1 MFPSSGLFIHINCPF
16 LRRGLCERPH
26 CLYKHATESRETFG
40 GLYKSAE
47 VDLTGDYTP
56 ANDNSLHELERL
68 DKEIETVRHEVE
80 QEQRRLS
87 CYQTSQADRI
97 SNKLVT
103 RHETSASYGLSSSKE
118 HKSRVQSKY
127 VVDNSKPRTDLEYDP
142 LSNFSA
148 ALRSYSSSGNE
159 HKGKTRQD
167 GTSSRSVH
175 FGEKPST
182 HQVQMYQ
189 TQSPENL
196 DDATEDGVL
205 VIDVSL
211 SPNGT
216 SDQPQNTGDLASGK
230 SSQDIEKDV
239 KEIKTV
245 KVFLDSP
252 TQKIKTKVVNAAS
265 LAASSNNTNNV
276 PDCCSKESNPVL
288 PTFDKTKGYRNE
300 GRSVVDLTGC
310 LEELERES
318 KNTVFQS
325 PERVKKMTDSASF
338 STISDQPYHLG
349 NPQIELTCNTEKTM
363 SQPYPTSRLKRPARE
378 QASITEQ
385 KQGKVQSHFSS
396 VQSGPSV
403 VQDGEETTSK
413 TAVKTD
419 MNTLKSQKRA
429 EAGQASCQIQSQNVT
444 SVNPHGRAESS
455 ESTEQLLQEDDEAV
469 IIINSSSE
477 DDDISYSEMDISD
490 SDPME
495 ECYRI
500 FMEANCK
507 DGGNE
512 QCTTS
517 MRADMVVEKPE
528 VNRRTQTLTGKK
540 RVAHKAKNLEP
551 LAKSRPQPQVLVP
564 LQEPAVSGFV
574 SRPSISSKIQ
584 QVQQRASVLTA
595 QVKAGQKLVS
605 SVIQK
610 KPETQ
615 TVPSALTPTPENF
628 QPSPVQNAYLNYIP
642 FGTAVVEVGN
652 NMHLILPQGSFPLS
666 VTSTSSPVASVLTT
680 VSQVHP
686 KPDTFKQ
693 TNAPAA
699 VTPLPRYRSTA
710 PVLIAAPAR
719 RPALNSAFAS
729 TSLQPTVGVSTGFQ
743 AAAQAAVKTL
753 PVKRKLKQQSEGP
766 KDKVPH
772 DVRQRYVNMFTEE
785 FLKTTADVNKAF
797 EKALAEEKSVY
808 NRSVNKLK
816 YLSIAVNALKR
827 LKNQSTTAKMEK
839 RVQSQRP
846 KGNIPFDPKK
856 INRNGDTVLYE
867 ILKGYALTNEQ
878 MIENNYPVQHPE
890 NSGSVVLFSDK
901 KVSTDPLKRIC
912 CRCGATYSVSETGK
926 HVRKEECNYH
936 YGKGV
941 TNRVPGGVE
950 TRYSCCQGVMGAPG
964 CQMFKLHVHDF
975 VTRDGFVSTVPRCP
989 PELSCP
995 GVYSLDCEMCYTV
1008 QGLELSRVTV
1018 INSNLQ
1024 VIYDTFVRPD
1034 NEVIDYNTRF
1044 SGISEEDVK
1053 GNHTSL
1059 SEVQETLLS
1068 FISADTILVGHGLE
1082 TDLCLLKLL
1091 HGRVVDTSVV
1101 FPHRLGPPNKLSLN
1115 SLTAEYLRRIIQESG
1130 GLPLYKQ
1137 LFYLFLYSQA
1147 NKATI
1152 FIHYKR

>member
-1 MFPSSGLFIHINCPF
+1 MYFCCIPDDM
-16 LRRGLCERPH
+16 RRVAATEVAGQT
-26 CLYKHATESRETFG
+26 ATESTKQVFHSLSSSSISPSLNG
-40 GLYKSAE
+40 IKTPNAFFFLWQ
-47 VDLTGDYTP
+47 TGDYTP

-118 HKSRVQSKY
+118 HKSHVQSKY

-148 ALRSYSSSGNE
+148 ALQSYSSSGNE

-182 HQVQMYQ
+182 HQVQMYR

-196 DDATEDGVL
+196 DDSTEDGVL

-230 SSQDIEKDV
+230 SSQDTEKDV

-265 LAASSNNTNNV
+265 LSASSNNANNV

-318 KNTVFQS
+318 KNTGFQS

-349 NPQIELTCNTEKTM
+349 NPQIELTCNNEKTM
-363 SQPYPTSRLKRPARE
+363 SQPDPTSRLKRPARE

-396 VQSGPSV
+396 VQSVPSV
-403 VQDGEETTSK
+403 AQDGEETTSK
-413 TAVKTD
+413 MAVKTD

-500 FMEANCK
+500 FMEANGK
-507 DGGNE
+507 DGGHE

-517 MRADMVVEKPE
+517 
-528 VNRRTQTLTGKK
+528 
-540 RVAHKAKNLEP
+540 
-551 LAKSRPQPQVLVP
+551 
-564 LQEPAVSGFV
+564 EPAASGFV

-628 QPSPVQNAYLNYIP
+628 QPSPVQN
-642 FGTAVVEVGN
+642 
-652 NMHLILPQGSFPLS
+652 
-666 VTSTSSPVASVLTT
+666 
-680 VSQVHP
+680 
-686 KPDTFKQ
+686 
-693 TNAPAA
+693 
-699 VTPLPRYRSTA
+699 
-710 PVLIAAPAR
+710 
-719 RPALNSAFAS
+719 
-729 TSLQPTVGVSTGFQ
+729 
-743 AAAQAAVKTL
+743 
-753 PVKRKLKQQSEGP
+753 
-766 KDKVPH
+766 
-772 DVRQRYVNMFTEE
+772 
-785 FLKTTADVNKAF
+785 
-797 EKALAEEKSVY
+797 
-808 NRSVNKLK
+808 
-816 YLSIAVNALKR
+816 
-827 LKNQSTTAKMEK
+827 
-839 RVQSQRP
+839 
-846 KGNIPFDPKK
+846 
-856 INRNGDTVLYE
+856 
-867 ILKGYALTNEQ
+867 
-878 MIENNYPVQHPE
+878 
-890 NSGSVVLFSDK
+890 
-901 KVSTDPLKRIC
+901 
-912 CRCGATYSVSETGK
+912 
-926 HVRKEECNYH
+926 
-936 YGKGV
+936 
-941 TNRVPGGVE
+941 
-950 TRYSCCQGVMGAPG
+950 
-964 CQMFKLHVHDF
+964 
-975 VTRDGFVSTVPRCP
+975 
-989 PELSCP
+989 
-995 GVYSLDCEMCYTV
+995 
-1008 QGLELSRVTV
+1008 GLELSRVTV

-1059 SEVQETLLS
+1059 REVQETLLS

-1082 TDLCLLKLL
+1082 TDLCLLKVTVANLFFL
-1091 HGRVVDTSVV
+1091 EISKEGIILNFGILVQLSGTCVVCGHDTGEDAAACME
-1101 FPHRLGPPNKLSLN
+1101 LMLWKMKEDGKL
-1115 SLTAEYLRRIIQESG
+1115 
-1130 GLPLYKQ
+1130 K
-1137 LFYLFLYSQA
+1137 
-1147 NKATI
+1147 K
-1152 FIHYKR
+1152 

>member
-87 CYQTSQADRI
+87 CYQTSQADRVR
-97 SNKLVT
+97 NKLVT
-103 RHETSASYGLSSSKE
+103 RHETSASYRLSSSKE
-118 HKSRVQSKY
+118 HKSHVQSK
-127 VVDNSKPRTDLEYDP
+127 
-142 LSNFSA
+142 
-148 ALRSYSSSGNE
+148 SSGNE

-182 HQVQMYQ
+182 HQVQMYR
-189 TQSPENL
+189 TKSPENF
-196 DDATEDGVL
+196 DDSTEDGVL

-216 SDQPQNTGDLASGK
+216 SDQPQNT
-230 SSQDIEKDV
+230 
-239 KEIKTV
+239 
-245 KVFLDSP
+245 
-252 TQKIKTKVVNAAS
+252 
-265 LAASSNNTNNV
+265 
-276 PDCCSKESNPVL
+276 
-288 PTFDKTKGYRNE
+288 
-300 GRSVVDLTGC
+300 
-310 LEELERES
+310 
-318 KNTVFQS
+318 
-325 PERVKKMTDSASF
+325 
-338 STISDQPYHLG
+338 DQPYHLG
-349 NPQIELTCNTEKTM
+349 NPQIELTCNGEKKM
-363 SQPYPTSRLKRPARE
+363 SQQDPTSQLKRPAPE
-378 QASITEQ
+378 QASTTEQ

-396 VQSGPSV
+396 VQSVPSV
-403 VQDGEETTSK
+403 VQDGEETASK

-444 SVNPHGRAESS
+444 SVNPHDGA

-477 DDDISYSEMDISD
+477 DDDLSYSEMDISD

-500 FMEANCK
+500 FMEANGK
-507 DGGNE
+507 DEGND

-517 MRADMVVEKPE
+517 MRAGMVVEKPE

-540 RVAHKAKNLEP
+540 RVAHEAKNLEQP

-564 LQEPAVSGFV
+564 LQEPAASGFV

-584 QVQQRASVLTA
+584 QVQQRASMLTA

-610 KPETQ
+610 KPDTQ
-615 TVPSALTPTPENF
+615 TVPSALTPTPETF
-628 QPSPVQNAYLNYIP
+628 QPSPVQNAYLNCIP

-652 NMHLILPQGSFPLS
+652 NVHLILPQGSFPLS
-666 VTSTSSPVASVLTT
+666 VTSTSSPVTSVLTP
-680 VSQVHP
+680 VSRVHP
-686 KPDTFKQ
+686 NPDSFKQ

-699 VTPLPRYRSTA
+699 VTALPRYRSTA

-729 TSLQPTVGVSTGFQ
+729 TSLQSTVGVSTSFQ

-753 PVKRKLKQQSEGP
+753 PVKRKLKQQSEAP

-846 KGNIPFDPKK
+846 KGNIPFDRKK
-856 INRNGDTVLYE
+856 INRNGDMVLYE
-867 ILKGYALTNEQ
+867 ILKGYTLTNEQ

-1059 SEVQETLLS
+1059 REVQETLLS

-1115 SLTAEYLRRIIQESG
+1115 SLTAEYLRRIIQESVCG
-1130 GLPLYKQ
+1130 HDTGEDAAACMELMLWKMKEDGK
-1137 LFYLFLYSQA
+1137 L
-1147 NKATI
+1147 K
-1152 FIHYKR
+1152 K